1 MNIKFEISPQNYN
14 RIIIVVFYIQ
24 VKTLFKYCSREIN
37 LSLLIIFFTLD
48 NNKYIINLNFFLI

>member
-48 NNKYIINLNFFLI
+48 NDKYIINLNFFLI

>member
-48 NNKYIINLNFFLI
+48 NDKYIINLNFSLI

>member
-24 VKTLFKYCSREIN
+24 VKTLFKYCSHEIN

-48 NNKYIINLNFFLI
+48 NDKYIINFNFFLI